1 MLHDLLA
8 DRRLRRAWVLTKL
21 GVVVVAGLA
30 TWLLSRVIGPKAWLG
45 YGVFVL
51 FVVVTTAG
59 LLASGRSSLRRHLR
73 TARTTTVTP
82 ADELPSGEAVVLP
95 IEDSLDLHPFSPR
108 EIPGVVRAYLDEA
121 VSRGFEEVR
130 LIHGR
135 GIGVQ
140 RERVRSVLTKHS
152 SVVEFHD
159 APPTRGGWG
168 ATVVRLQASARARE
182 ASSG

>member
-1 MLHDLLA
+1 MLRELLA

-21 GVVVVAGLA
+21 GVIAAAGLA
-30 TWLLSRVIGPKAWLG
+30 TWPLSRVIGPKAWLG

-59 LLASGRSSLRRHLR
+59 LLASGRAPSDVSPESTDDDSDSS
-73 TARTTTVTP
+73 
-82 ADELPSGEAVVLP
+82 DEPPPGEPVVVP
-95 IEDSLDLHPFSPR
+95 VEDSLDLHPFAPR
-108 EIPGVVRAYLDEA
+108 EIPDVVRAYLDEA
-121 VSRGFEEVR
+121 VAHGFEEVR

-140 RERVRSVLTKHS
+140 RERVRSVCAKHP
-152 SVVEFHD
+152 SVVEYHD

-168 ATVVRLQASARARE
+168 ATVVRLR
-182 ASSG
+182 